1 MIFTI
6 TNSGSVPNAGYKNS
20 HKMESQEKL
29 NSLGFQPWPRKQVNV
44 YKKMHKLVFYNLE
57 STFYHF

>member
-44 YKKMHKLVFYNLE
+44 YKKNAQTSIL
-57 STFYHF
+57 